1 MIFLSRT
8 LFRRD
13 FKREW
18 GKKVLKKNNK
28 FKITNKITSVFY
40 LVHFLGEINLPLGFL
55 ESTVTRDWGKTICVM
70 EGTKCFYCSIYL
82 NKEPIDMFCF

>member
-55 ESTVTRDWGKTICVM
+55 ESTVTRD
-70 EGTKCFYCSIYL
+70 
-82 NKEPIDMFCF
+82 